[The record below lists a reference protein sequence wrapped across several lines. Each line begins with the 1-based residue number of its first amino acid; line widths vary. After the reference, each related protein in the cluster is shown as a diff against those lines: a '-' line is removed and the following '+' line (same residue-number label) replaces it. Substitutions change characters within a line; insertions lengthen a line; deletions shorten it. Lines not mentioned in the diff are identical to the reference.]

1 MKKQLRHL
9 LPAALI
15 SLFFVVSALPSALPQ
30 ETCDYSKWLQASLE
44 EIDTVR
50 AGMTRRDLMKLF
62 RAQGGIFTRT
72 QQQFVYR
79 KSSLIHVTVKFEAVG
94 QPDIIVPEQ
103 SDIGDDKIIEISRP
117 FIENEISD

>member
-1 MKKQLRHL
+1 MKKQLGHL

-15 SLFFVVSALPSALPQ
+15 SLLFVVSALPSALPR
-30 ETCDYSKWLQASLE
+30 ETCDHSKWLQASLE
-44 EIDTVR
+44 EIEAIR

-79 KSSLIHVTVKFEAVG
+79 KSPLIHVTVKFEAVG
-94 QPDIIVPEQ
+94 RPDITAPEEA
-103 SDIGDDKIIEISRP
+103 DIGDDRIVEISRP
-117 FIENEISD
+117 FIENEILD